1 MSDPHASAPG
11 HAVSLTGTDA
21 GHDDPM
27 GYSREVDK
35 PSTLFTIYAL
45 IIILTLSSVGLS
57 SFGLGMFALPIQLTI
72 AAVQAALVSYFF
84 MHLKQGD
91 RVVILTA
98 LASIFWMGILFV
110 LFMADYM
117 TRKMIIGW

>member
-1 MSDPHASAPG
+1 MSDPHAPTTSGPG
-11 HAVSLTGTDA
+11 TTD
-21 GHDDPM
+21 PLSF
-27 GYSREVDK
+27 SREVDK
-35 PSTLFTIYAL
+35 PVNLMIVFVAVIG
-45 IIILTLSSVGLS
+45 LTFVSIGLS
-57 SFGLGMFALPIQLTI
+57 SLGLGKYGLPVQLAI
-72 AAVQAALVSYFF
+72 GACQAGLVGYHF

-117 TRKMIIGW
+117 SSRMIVGW

>member
-1 MSDPHASAPG
+1 MSDPHTPASHEPG
-11 HAVSLTGTDA
+11 TTNPLDF
-21 GHDDPM
+21 
-27 GYSREVDK
+27 SREVDA
-35 PSTLFTIYAL
+35 PATLFIVYAAV
-45 IIILTLSSVGLS
+45 IGLSLVSVGLS
-57 SFGLGMFALPIQLTI
+57 SLGLGQLSLPLQLAI
-72 AAVQAALVSYFF
+72 GAVQAGIVAYFF

-110 LFMADYM
+110 LFMSDYM